1 MEARTWRDEHATWH
15 FDMFCMTAVM
25 RASNGSILFQVP
37 LTRDR
42 IALNFSKPEGMIL
55 KKTRKVLRAAQPG
68 TLVSDTNT
76 VPLTS
81 FDDTTVIA
89 NGRTKKLSGSA
100 PGNKTPEKPRSN
112 VRAFFIAIL
121 ACKSLA
127 AALGISE
134 RRVEIVKISAKASCR
149 GDNVSVLPGHV
160 FFAFP

>member
-1 MEARTWRDEHATWH
+1 
-15 FDMFCMTAVM
+15 
-25 RASNGSILFQVP
+25 
-37 LTRDR
+37 
-42 IALNFSKPEGMIL
+42 MIL

-68 TLVSDTNT
+68 HLGSDTNT
-76 VPLTS
+76 FPLTS

-121 ACKSLA
+121 ACKSFA
-127 AALGISE
+127 AIGISE
-134 RRVEIVKISAKASCR
+134 RRAEIVKISAKTSCR
-149 GDNVSVLPGHV
+149 GDNVSAVPGHV